1 MNPMILL
8 NNTKYHLF
16 SFTGFI
22 IYIFCSLTLSK
33 VSYRVKFPEAE
44 SNPGIMYYYV
54 AEGIICGILAYL
66 ISNILLFFLERLINF
81 NDLKKAAII
90 KMVLILLGVVVL
102 YSFLIWPLLSQ
113 AYLMITGKDIN
124 MTLFMMIMNIPYFA
138 GIFTIWMFIVVS
150 IKAYRH
156 INEVKMNQLQL
167 ESILRESQLNTLKGQ
182 INPHF
187 MFNSLNNIR
196 GLILEDASRARDI
209 ITRLS
214 EMLRYSLTRN
224 GVNTILLKE
233 ELQTVENYIEISK
246 IQFEE
251 RLTFNVNVH
260 PDTLTIGIPP
270 MVIQMLIENAV
281 KHGIG
286 NLKEGGEI
294 NLMVNVTDNELVII
308 VQNSGTLTL
317 SKGST
322 RLGLEN
328 IKNRLS
334 LLYGTKSCFTLEE
347 NGNFVEA
354 KITIPLYEYN
364 KHNKYNNS

>member
-1 MNPMILL
+1 MILL
-8 NNTKYHLF
+8 KNTKYHLYAF
-16 SFTGFI
+16 SGFL
-22 IYIFCSLTLSK
+22 IYILCSLTLSK
-33 VSYRVKFPEAE
+33 VSYRVKFPELSAY
-44 SNPGIMYYYV
+44 PGIMYYYIL
-54 AEGIICGILAYL
+54 EGLICGSLAYL
-66 ISNILLFFLERLINF
+66 LSNVVLFFLERLIIF
-81 NDLKKAAII
+81 NDLKKSAII
-90 KMVLILLGVVVL
+90 KMILILLGVVII
-102 YSFLIWPLLSQ
+102 YSFMVWPLLSA
-113 AYLMITGKDIN
+113 AYIMVVGKDIN
-124 MTLFMMIMNIPYFA
+124 MTLFMMIMNIPYFTS
-138 GIFTIWMFIVVS
+138 IFTIWMFTVVA

-156 INEVKMNQLQL
+156 INEIKMNQLQL

-196 GLILEDASRARDI
+196 GLILEDATRARDI

-214 EMLRYSLTRN
+214 EMLRYSLTKN

-251 RLTFNVNVH
+251 RLKFSIEVH
-260 PDTLTIGIPP
+260 PDALNTGIPP

-294 NLMVNVTDNELVII
+294 NLLVNVVADELII
-308 VQNSGTLTL
+308 VVQNSGTLTL

-334 LLYGTKSCFTLEE
+334 LLYGDKSYFTLEE

-364 KHNKYNNS
+364 KHYKHNNR